1 VQSERKRKVYFGSND
16 FPPTCKRKILEN
28 KTVIPYW
35 YKSPDELIKN
45 QINEIVKE
53 EDLEGLESVKFT
65 VGGDHSGGKFRMMFK
80 VLL

>member
-1 VQSERKRKVYFGSND
+1 MIFRLHASK
-16 FPPTCKRKILEN
+16 N

-45 QINEIVKE
+45 QINEISKE

-65 VGGDHSGGKFRMMFK
+65 VGGDHGGGKF
-80 VLL
+80 

>member
-1 VQSERKRKVYFGSND
+1 VEE
-16 FPPTCKRKILEN
+16 EN

-65 VGGDHSGGKFRMMFK
+65 VGGDRGGGKF
-80 VLL
+80 